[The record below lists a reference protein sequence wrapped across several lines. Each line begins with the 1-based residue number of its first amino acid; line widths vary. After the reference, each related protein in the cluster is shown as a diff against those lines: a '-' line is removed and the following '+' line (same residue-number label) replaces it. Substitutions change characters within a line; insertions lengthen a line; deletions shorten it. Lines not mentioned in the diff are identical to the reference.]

1 MPHLVLL
8 GDSIFDNA
16 AYVAGG
22 PSVIVQ
28 LSAGLAKGWA
38 ATLCARDGSYVG
50 DVAAQLRG
58 MPEDATHLVVSAG
71 GNDAIDRIGI
81 LAARV
86 RSVAEAVD
94 RLDEVGREFDRR
106 YRTMLR
112 KVLDRR
118 LPTAVCTIYDPRF
131 PDRTLQRLAR
141 TGLAV
146 FNDGILRSAFRAG
159 LPVLDLRFVCT
170 EDADYANPIEPS
182 VRGGEKI
189 AHGVVRL
196 AVGHDFRRNRTEV
209 FAA

>member
-22 PSVIVQ
+22 PSVVDQ
-28 LSAGLAKGWA
+28 LRAVLPEGWA
-38 ATLCARDGSYVG
+38 ATLRARDGSYVC

-71 GNDAIDRIGI
+71 GNDAIDRIAI
-81 LAARV
+81 LEARV
-86 RSVAEAVD
+86 RSVAEALD
-94 RLDEVGREFDRR
+94 RLDEIGREFDRR

-112 KVLDRR
+112 KVLDRA

-131 PDRTLQRLAR
+131 PDRTLRRLTR

-146 FNDGILRSAFRAG
+146 FNDRILRSAFRAG
-159 LPVLDLRFVCT
+159 LPVLDLRLLCA

-182 VRGGEKI
+182 VHGGEKI
-189 AHGVVRL
+189 ARGVVRL
-196 AVGHDFRRNRTEV
+196 AVEHDFRRSRTEV
-209 FAA
+209 FSA